1 MTNFNLAAYLK
12 ARPDVGT
19 YVSDARQAGIDTG
32 RDFTQRYGIGTGGW
46 EQDWINRANKKD
58 GKSAK
63 DASEFSSDQL
73 ARLHFEE
80 WGQNEGT
87 INQQSYKD
95 ALASLSEGE
104 RRTGDIRGLSDIDED
119 TRSELVN
126 ESLNKQYGGGM
137 SNAELQD
144 FETLIGRLEGS
155 KMRQAGQLNRARQ
168 REKYS
173 GGLASMM
180 RNF

>member
-12 ARPDVGT
+12 ARPEAVT
-19 YVSDARQAGIDTG
+19 YISDARQAGIDTG
-32 RDFTQRYGIGTGGW
+32 KDYTQRYGKDTSGW
-46 EQDWINRANKKD
+46 EQRWVDRANKKY
-58 GKSAK
+58 GTSAK
-63 DASEFSSDQL
+63 DASEFSPDQL
-73 ARLHFEE
+73 ARVHFEN
-80 WGQNEGT
+80 WGQNT
-87 INQQSYKD
+87 INQKKYKD

-126 ESLNKQYGGGM
+126 ESLSKQYGGGM
-137 SNAELQD
+137 SDAELQD

-155 KMRQAGQLNRARQ
+155 KMRQAAQSNRARQ
-168 REKYS
+168 RDTFA

-180 RNF
+180 GNF